1 MKSLFKRTLATA
13 TGSVLALSQL
23 VSVAATVNVSA
34 ADTLPVDKAFVL
46 NVPVDTKAPLKAE
59 QVSDWSDQLEAKFTE
74 LGDNYTVQFGTQRV
88 KKQAKEFLVK
98 HASKYMS
105 SEDMDALLAKIA
117 STGTA
122 VTNMD
127 GSYTITLECDEVG
140 DVIGEIFQ
148 NLYSEGK
155 VPVDWTQFSVKG
167 KLVVKGKINFAD
179 KTATYGLVLID
190 ETGKEFTGDAG
201 IQLYAEQKLDE
212 AKAICL
218 AADSSKADKI
228 EEVYEALSNKIN
240 YIRLAIESVFDLSN
254 ADAIEDEDLVENE
267 SFVTEGITD
276 PEEAYETFAAS
287 KILQVYST
295 DIPDAVKQ
303 RMINAYG
310 ARVPATLAELLSDE
324 RVTSRYN
331 QVVDIINNNYEGVQI
346 DFTLEDVSSIID
358 EGYDYDINIPNGY
371 SFNGTFS
378 IADDQTDE
386 VLDAVKAVYTEDGFI
401 AGADLETLAGYASD
415 DAYQT
420 YTVVDGSGTE
430 VTDFTKDYTV
440 IGVTSH
446 KEISGGNQ
454 IELFDL
460 TQGTVSYDVE
470 RVIEQI
476 IVEEVKETE
485 STTTTTE
492 TTSSTTEST
501 TTTTETTS
509 STTDSTTTTTETTSS
524 TTEST
529 TTTTETTSSTTESTT
544 TTTETTSSTTGTTT
558 TDTTTTTTLATYV
571 SFDVGA
577 NGYNELI
584 YWSEESDATFDFNEI
599 SIKAHF
605 IVAGEDQT
613 EDIVDVSE
621 FFGAEAN
628 TPAEMG
634 IALSDGVGSG
644 KFPVGLV
651 LKDEDGL
658 RQVIVDQGYDASV
671 MEDQAFSNGATVAK
685 FYVILVL
692 RGDANLDGTI
702 DVTDAQDALSH
713 YTDGLAKHGPT
724 HTFRTANYLGE
735 YEDPMAYYAYSHY
748 AMDANEGDG
757 VINID
762 DAQTI
767 LAYYTWNLAQKNP
780 TWDGLTGQHA
790 IPQNILHADPL
801 ANDTLG
807 KAEYEAYWESRN

>member
-492 TTSSTTEST
+492 TTSSTT
-501 TTTTETTS
+501 
-509 STTDSTTTTTETTSS
+509 
-524 TTEST
+524 
-529 TTTTETTSSTTESTT
+529 
-544 TTTETTSSTTGTTT
+544 GTTT